1 MRIKFQYLAYNLVPL
16 SNFTAMYISHSLPIH
31 LHDTDTEIENKCMD
45 TMGKE
50 GRGGLQHWD

>member
-31 LHDTDTEIENKCMD
+31 LHDTDTEEA
-45 TMGKE
+45 
-50 GRGGLQHWD
+50 